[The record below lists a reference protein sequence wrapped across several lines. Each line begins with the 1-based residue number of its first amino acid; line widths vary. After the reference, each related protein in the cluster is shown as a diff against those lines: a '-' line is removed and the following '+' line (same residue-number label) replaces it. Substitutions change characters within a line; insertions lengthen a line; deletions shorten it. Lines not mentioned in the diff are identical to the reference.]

1 MRKFAILCLLLV
13 CALLSLAG
21 TYRPEQVPNVQQMDR
36 RRYVSNPDGILSP
49 GAVARIDSVCA
60 SLRER
65 GFAQVAVVAI
75 DDISGGDTFSFA
87 VDLFRSWGVGS
98 AKSNNGLGIL
108 LVKDLR
114 EIRFVTGGGLEGIL
128 PDALCKRIQLNYML
142 PAFREGD
149 YSAGMVAGVTAAAT
163 ILEGGEV
170 DLSGDADEELPAW
183 MIFLI
188 VFGFVIF
195 PLGIVLV
202 NYYAK
207 HRCPKCHKLTLKQES
222 QQVLS
227 VTHNYRLVEYTYV
240 CSNCGTVVKRRSR
253 NMRDDNFGGGAGGGT
268 IIGGGFGR
276 GMGGG
281 GFGGGFGGGSFGGG
295 GAGSRW

>member
-1 MRKFAILCLLLV
+1 
-13 CALLSLAG
+13 
-21 TYRPEQVPNVQQMDR
+21 MDR
-36 RRYVSNPDGILSP
+36 RRYVSNPDGILSA
-49 GAVARIDSVCA
+49 GAVARIDSLCA

-65 GFAQVAVVAI
+65 GLAQVAVVAV
-75 DDISGGDTFSFA
+75 DDIAGGDAFSFA
-87 VDLFRSWGVGS
+87 VELFRSWGVGS

-149 YSAGMVAGVTAAAT
+149 YSAGMVAGVGAAAT

-170 DLSGDADEELPAW
+170 DLGGDADEDLPAW
-183 MIFLI
+183 MIFTI

-195 PLGIVLV
+195 PLGMVLA
-202 NYYAK
+202 NYYFSR
-207 HRCPKCHKLTLKQES
+207 RCPKCRKLTLKQQS

-227 VTHNYRLVEYTYV
+227 VTRNYRLVEYTYV
-240 CSNCGTVVKRRSR
+240 CPNCGAVVKRRSR
-253 NMRDDNFGGGAGGGT
+253 NLRDDNFGGGAGGGT

-281 GFGGGFGGGSFGGG
+281 MGGGFGGGSFGGG